1 MKSYLQELFID
12 YAKVNTRSDST
23 KRNLI
28 PTTPNQKLLAQKIVT
43 ELKKIG
49 IDNAYY
55 NERSGFA
62 IGYLAKN
69 TSAEVTGL
77 GFIAH
82 LDTADYPA
90 ENITPQIHSNYNGG
104 KVWLSRTPEIILDP
118 NEFPALKELQGQ
130 TLITS
135 DGTTLLGTDD
145 KAGIVAIL
153 GALRYFKQHPQIEHG
168 DIYVGFGPDEEIG
181 LGGQRFDPK
190 DFNVEFAYTL
200 DNGQPGELQYETFN
214 ASEVEILIE
223 GTSVH
228 PGNAYGLLVNAIT
241 LGQQFLAQLPQEEV
255 PEKTHGHEGF
265 IMATKAVL
273 NINEAKIN
281 LIIRDFDKSKF
292 QAKDQ
297 LIKDLIA
304 KFNEKLDRPRFKL
317 KISPQYENI
326 ANTLKQHPYAVN
338 LALDAYT
345 RLGLTPKI
353 TPFRGGTDGNFL
365 TAKGIPTLN
374 LFNGGGNYHG
384 PYEYVTTEQLVL
396 TAKTVIAIVEEHMN
410 QTKFGRNEQS
420 LT

>member
-12 YAKVNTRSDST
+12 YAKVNTRSDNT

-28 PTTPNQKLLAQKIVT
+28 PTTPNQKLLAQKIVA

-55 NERSGFA
+55 NEKSGFA
-62 IGYLAKN
+62 IGHLAKN

-77 GFIAH
+77 GFVAH
-82 LDTADYPA
+82 LDTADHPA
-90 ENITPQIHSNYNGG
+90 ENITPQIYSNYNGG

-181 LGGQRFDPK
+181 LGGQRFASK

-241 LGQQFLAQLPQEEV
+241 LGQQFLAQLPQDEV
-255 PEKTHGHEGF
+255 PEKTRGYEGF
-265 IMATKAVL
+265 IMATNATL

-281 LIIRDFDKSKF
+281 LIIRDFDKDKF
-292 QAKDQ
+292 QAKEQ
-297 LIKDLIA
+297 LIKKLVA

-317 KISPQYENI
+317 KIFLQYENI
-326 ANTLKQHPYAVN
+326 ANTLKKHPYAVN
-338 LALDAYT
+338 LALDAYQ
-345 RLGLTPKI
+345 RLGLTPQI

-384 PYEYVTTEQLVL
+384 PYEYVTAEQLVL
-396 TAKTVIAIVEEHMN
+396 TARTVIAIVEEHMY